1 MSERGSPDPG
11 PEQAGRDRSAA
22 WSVGTPLGS
31 HSWSLVP
38 LTSPPSTPESP
49 FSLPRGLPPIPAP
62 RTSDNPPAHH
72 RGSRKSP
79 SWILNP
85 GQTPG
90 FPDAGL
96 LQEQGWGW
104 GGEHR
109 FFYPP
114 WEGVMELG
122 APCLRALDTVWTNL
136 SARWGPCSGWRERWA
151 LKGFCQGFERGPG
164 FFFPRS
170 RAVLSLLFSAI
181 SGPRVSRKHSQVG
194 LPASRREEAP

>member
-38 LTSPPSTPESP
+38 LISPPSTPESP

-90 FPDAGL
+90 FPDAEL

-104 GGEHR
+104 GAELSISPCISETTSHLN
-109 FFYPP
+109 PLHIAKQTSCP
-114 WEGVMELG
+114 WREGSASLKHAPIFCRCHGG
-122 APCLRALDTVWTNL
+122 APGD
-136 SARWGPCSGWRERWA
+136 
-151 LKGFCQGFERGPG
+151 
-164 FFFPRS
+164 
-170 RAVLSLLFSAI
+170 SL
-181 SGPRVSRKHSQVG
+181 
-194 LPASRREEAP
+194 